1 MLLID
6 AGLDEEGDEVH
17 AFLQDLRITSLD
29 AFLRTHYGGIDKV
42 VDAGVTVGSWYE
54 RRAGLA
60 TLPGCTLCPIPV
72 GSGHVLSGPHTAI
85 GSSVSTTLS
94 SDPAL
99 PPCVY
104 SSR

>member
-1 MLLID
+1 MPVWMK
-6 AGLDEEGDEVH
+6 GGDEVH

-29 AFLRTHYGGIDKV
+29 AFLCTHYDADHYGGIDKV

-85 GSSVSTTLS
+85 GSSVSTTPS

-104 SSR
+104 